1 MPLKNTAKRLLKHAV
16 IRTGLEAVALSRAG
30 ALWPAAA
37 GRGLIFTLHH
47 VRPAR
52 EGRYD
57 PNALLSVTP
66 EFLDQAIRVCA
77 ESGLTPVAL
86 EDLPKLLADPNDT
99 RRFVCF
105 ALDDGYRNNAEHAAP
120 VFRSHGVP
128 YTIFIT
134 RGFVER
140 TSSMWWETAKALTRK
155 KSAFEFDFGN
165 GRETMSTRSHGQ
177 KLAAFDRISRFVQT
191 ADEDVAVARLDA
203 VARSCLIDPLAI
215 VDQLTMDERALRDLS
230 GDPLVRFGAH
240 TLTHVNLRRV
250 GEKRLAE
257 EMAGS
262 ATAVEAYVGRAP
274 QSFAYPYGFAAAA
287 GEREFEAAAQAGF
300 AVAVTTQPGVLT
312 AETLAQRPTA
322 LPRVSLNGLYQRP
335 RYVRALISG
344 IPFRFM

>member
-1 MPLKNTAKRLLKHAV
+1 MPLKNTARRLIKRAV
-16 IRTGLEAVALSRAG
+16 IRAGLEGVALSRAG

-66 EFLDQAIRVCA
+66 QFLDEAIRTCA

-86 EDLPKLLADPNDT
+86 EDLPKLLADPRDT

-105 ALDDGYRNNAEHAAP
+105 TLDDGYRNNAEHAAP
-120 VFRSHGVP
+120 VFRRHGVP

-134 RGFVER
+134 PGFVER

-155 KSAFEFDFGN
+155 KSAIDFDFGS
-165 GRETMSTRSHGQ
+165 GVETVSTRSRGR

-191 ADEDVAVARLDA
+191 TNEDEAVARLDA
-203 VARSCLIDPLAI
+203 VARSYLIEPLAI
-215 VDQLTMDERALRDLS
+215 VEQLAMDEVALRDLAA
-230 GDPLVRFGAH
+230 DPLVRFGAH

-250 GEKRLAE
+250 DEKRLADE
-257 EMAGS
+257 IEGS
-262 ATAVEAYVGRAP
+262 AKAVETYVGRAP

-287 GEREFEAAAQAGF
+287 GEREFQAVARTGF
-300 AVAVTTQPGVLT
+300 AVAVTTQPGVLGS
-312 AETLAQRPTA
+312 ESLARPTA
-322 LPRVSLNGLYQRP
+322 LPRVSLNGLYQKP
-335 RYVRALISG
+335 RYVKALISG